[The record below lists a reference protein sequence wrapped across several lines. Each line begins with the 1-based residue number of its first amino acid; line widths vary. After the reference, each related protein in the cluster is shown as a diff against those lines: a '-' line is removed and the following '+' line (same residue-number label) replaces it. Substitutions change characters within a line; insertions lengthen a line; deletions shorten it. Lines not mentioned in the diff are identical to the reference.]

1 MILHGSWHTHTWR
14 HRIHGTV
21 IFEYFLIVYV
31 VYLKTLPIIEVTDR
45 VMEDDELEKLWQ

>member
-1 MILHGSWHTHTWR
+1 MKL

-21 IFEYFLIVYV
+21 IFECFLIVFV
-31 VYLKTLPIIEVTDR
+31 VYLTPLPITEVTDR